1 MQSRD
6 VETKHT
12 TIARKWYPFGTPTGG
27 RFRYMLDAS
36 GVADATMPNYLPPPR
51 ANTRLLFMCID
62 ASVDVTLNASSKAPI
77 EGSTSTSCELE
88 QYQAIEF
95 VADMTG
101 TPSWRQHRKG
111 DKII

>member
-6 VETKHT
+6 VQIKHT

-27 RFRYMLDAS
+27 RFRYTLDAS
-36 GVADATMPNYLPPPR
+36 AVNDAAMPVYLPPPR
-51 ANTRLLFMCID
+51 ANTTLVFMCVD
-62 ASVDVTLNASSKAPI
+62 ASVDVMVNASSKAPI
-77 EGSTSTSCELE
+77 NGSTTTSAELE

-101 TPSWRQHRKG
+101 TPSWRQNRKG
-111 DKII
+111 DKLI

>member
-6 VETKHT
+6 VAIKHT

-36 GVADATMPNYLPPPR
+36 TVSDATMPVFLPPPR
-51 ANTRLLFMCID
+51 ANTTLAFMCID
-62 ASVDVTLNASSKAPI
+62 ATVDVTVNASSKAPL
-77 EGSTSTSCELE
+77 EDSTTTSVELE
-88 QYQAIEF
+88 QYQAIEL

-101 TPSWRQHRKG
+101 TPSWRQPRKG